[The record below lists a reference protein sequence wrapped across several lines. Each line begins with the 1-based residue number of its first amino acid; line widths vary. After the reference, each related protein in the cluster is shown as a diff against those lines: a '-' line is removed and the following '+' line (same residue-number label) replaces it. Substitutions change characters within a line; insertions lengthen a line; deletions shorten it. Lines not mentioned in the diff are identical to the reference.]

1 VPALLTRIS
10 SFPPVAL
17 ETASRAALIE
27 EAAVGSSCT
36 VSMPASDRS
45 VTDARDREA
54 AKTWRPN
61 EIHQYATAL
70 QQL

>member
-1 VPALLTRIS
+1 M
-10 SFPPVAL
+10 
-17 ETASRAALIE
+17 ASRAALIE
-27 EAAVGSSCT
+27 EAEVGSSCT

-54 AKTWRPN
+54 ARTWRPN

-70 QQL
+70 QQLCVKRIRGRYDEPLW